1 MAKRTAR
8 ARRPAGM
15 AGRPR
20 RAGPSWTEFLCAQA
34 HAILACDVFHLET
47 ITLRRLYAF
56 FVIEHAT
63 RRVHI
68 DRVISS
74 AVVGLAGARVA
85 FYGARR
91 TAKTAQAGRAEQRGA
106 GGYFKVLSLIEQE
119 AHWLDSRV

>member
-1 MAKRTAR
+1 LHTAGID
-8 ARRPAGM
+8 PST
-15 AGRPR
+15 R
-20 RAGPSWTEFLCAQA
+20 RAGPWWTKFPGAQA
-34 HAILACDVFHLET
+34 HAILACDLFHLDT
-47 ITLRRLYAF
+47 LTLRRLYAF

-74 AVVGLAGARVA
+74 AVVGLAGASVA